1 MDQDIIQF
9 SEETSSILL
18 KDVDE
23 AFHQEIDEF
32 SQNID
37 FQMSQ
42 IKNLIDRLII
52 NLEIYQSS
60 IKNISMGAI
69 QKLEM
74 RKKLI
79 YEDFFTLQNLINLF
93 IYQKIIMTYV
103 QVDPI
108 TGERSIKI
116 FNNDISQLQAQL
128 VNNYGRSYAKLSYE
142 INDHYY
148 NLKNS
153 LSIEENKGL
162 QNTAAEVDARYA
174 KYKGRILWKINNE
187 WVGYKL
193 YNRGPINEAFVAF
206 YLHEI
211 QLKNSLTN
219 NIHQFMTSIDPQGV
233 IQADNA
239 NGFLIGDISIGG
251 LQFAVK
257 GKYGSPQGF
266 SEIIKWLKKIKEE
279 NFSVDSFQNFIQR
292 FKEYE
297 QEKSTKLVKPLTK
310 RSISSMVRR
319 HEDDLLKS
327 FINQIEVHV

>member
-9 SEETSSILL
+9 SEEASSILL

-37 FQMSQ
+37 FQMNQ

-116 FNNDISQLQAQL
+116 FNNDISQLQAQM

-206 YLHEI
+206 YLREI

-257 GKYGSPQGF
+257 GEYGSPQGF

-279 NFSVDSFQNFIQR
+279 DFSVNSFQNFIQR

-310 RSISSMVRR
+310 RSISSMVQR

-327 FINQIEVHV
+327 LVNQIEI

>member
-239 NGFLIGDISIGG
+239 NGFLIGDIYIGG

>member
-9 SEETSSILL
+9 SENASSILL
-18 KDVDE
+18 KDIDE
-23 AFHQEIDEF
+23 AFHKEIDEF
-32 SQNID
+32 SQDID
-37 FQMSQ
+37 FQMNQ
-42 IKNLIDRLII
+42 IKILIDRLII

-108 TGERSIKI
+108 TGEHSIKI
-116 FNNDISQLQAQL
+116 FNNDISQLQAQM

-206 YLHEI
+206 YLREI

-257 GKYGSPQGF
+257 GEYGSPQGF

-279 NFSVDSFQNFIQR
+279 NFSVNSFQNFIQR
-292 FKEYE
+292 FKEHE

-310 RSISSMVRR
+310 RSISGMLRF
-319 HEDDLLKS
+319 HEEDLLKS
-327 FINQIEVHV
+327 FADGIEILI

>member
-9 SEETSSILL
+9 SEDASSILL

-23 AFHQEIDEF
+23 AFHKEIDEF
-32 SQNID
+32 SQDID
-37 FQMSQ
+37 FQISQ
-42 IKNLIDRLII
+42 IKNLINRLII

-74 RKKLI
+74 KKKLI

-116 FNNDISQLQAQL
+116 FNNDISQLQAQM

-162 QNTAAEVDARYA
+162 QNTAAEIDARYA

-187 WVGYKL
+187 WFGYKL

-206 YLHEI
+206 YLREI

-239 NGFLIGDISIGG
+239 NGFLIGDIAIGG

-257 GKYGSPQGF
+257 GEYGSPQGF

-279 NFSVDSFQNFIQR
+279 DFSVNSFQNFIQR
-292 FKEYE
+292 FKEHE

-310 RSISSMVRR
+310 RSISSMVRL

-327 FINQIEVHV
+327 FVN

>member
-279 NFSVDSFQNFIQR
+279 NFSVNSFQNFIQR